1 MKDTVSVDEGEMS
14 LQLALN
20 PQDSRRKRQN
30 EDQTI
35 QWVFTTSNWC

>member
-1 MKDTVSVDEGEMS
+1 MKDTVSVDEGE
-14 LQLALN
+14 LALN